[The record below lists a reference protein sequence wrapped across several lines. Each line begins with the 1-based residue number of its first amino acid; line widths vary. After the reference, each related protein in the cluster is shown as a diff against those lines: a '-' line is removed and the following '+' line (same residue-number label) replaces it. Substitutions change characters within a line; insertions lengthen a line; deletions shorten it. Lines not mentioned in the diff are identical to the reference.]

1 MKWLRKWLYNLLF
14 VPAAVRMVTMSEA
27 EWEKEKAKRQFQ
39 FELDENTLLEKCKEE
54 CVCNRK
60 KGETDVVS

>member
-14 VPAAVRMVTMSEA
+14 VPAAVRTVTMSEA
-27 EWEKEKAKRQFQ
+27 EWEKEKAKQQFQ
-39 FELDENTLLEKCKEE
+39 FELDKNTPLGKYEE